1 MIKFGQA
8 YNQFNNYTIG
18 NKNSASNKT
27 EEDAV
32 DTPKGTPTK
41 TELNIGRGEESRQWT
56 DPKDGGETLAE
67 YTVRIG
73 DTSTFGNYM
82 TAYESIYNRPLR
94 EDDENRDTRNI
105 YGIAGLR
112 AYGITNANIINT
124 YFDKR
129 EIDMGVIKQGVISDG
144 IGYSLKTD
152 IVINGKEITTIEELV
167 EALGIKSDTK
177 TEDDAVDT
185 PKGTTTKTELNIS
198 KSDEDRQWTDPKD
211 GGETLGE
218 YLVRI
223 GDTST
228 FGNYMT
234 AYESIYNR
242 PLREDDENRD
252 TRNIYGIAGLRAYG
266 ITNANIINTYF
277 DKREIDMG
285 VIKQG
290 VISDGIGYSLKT
302 DIVINGKEITTIE
315 ELVEALGIKSE

>member
-1 MIKFGQA
+1 MIKFGQI

-73 DTSTFGNYM
+73 DTSTFRGMANYI
-82 TAYESIYNRPLR
+82 TAYESV
-94 EDDENRDTRNI
+94 
-105 YGIAGLR
+105 YG
-112 AYGITNANIINT
+112 
-124 YFDKR
+124 
-129 EIDMGVIKQGVISDG
+129 
-144 IGYSLKTD
+144 
-152 IVINGKEITTIEELV
+152 
-167 EALGIKSDTK
+167 
-177 TEDDAVDT
+177 VD
-185 PKGTTTKTELNIS
+185 L
-198 KSDEDRQWTDPKD
+198 
-211 GGETLGE
+211 
-218 YLVRI
+218 
-223 GDTST
+223 
-228 FGNYMT
+228 
-234 AYESIYNR
+234 NR